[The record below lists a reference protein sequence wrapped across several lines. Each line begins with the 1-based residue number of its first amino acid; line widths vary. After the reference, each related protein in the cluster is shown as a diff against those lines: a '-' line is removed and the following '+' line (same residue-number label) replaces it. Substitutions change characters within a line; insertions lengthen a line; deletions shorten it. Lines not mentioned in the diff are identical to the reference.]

1 MPATGPWLCLTHP
14 DDIKAVFSAP
24 TDVLRLGA
32 AIKRLA
38 PHELVLGPTG
48 LTSVDGE
55 EHRRKRQM
63 QLPPFQVKAL
73 AAYEDAMRSKTEEIL
88 ASRLLGRPVRAQE
101 PMQVITLEVILAA
114 VFGVTDPDRLRRVRD
129 ATLEFVREVGSWRFT
144 VQTMVATT
152 RENGW
157 DRPFPRIRKAMA
169 ALDAVVLE
177 EVAERRRLG
186 SLERTD
192 VLSLF
197 LIARDEDGAPMGNDE
212 ICDAMRTLLIAG
224 HDTTA
229 STLSWTLERVS
240 RHPEV
245 VERLEQAVRDSD
257 TNYIDAVIKE
267 VMRLRPVVPITA
279 RLAAEPFD
287 LNGLTIPAGTM
298 VTPFISLVHRRP
310 EIYPDPM
317 KFRPERFVGTRPGT
331 YSWIPFGGGQR
342 RCLGAAFSLLEARI
356 VLTTIIEHAR
366 IETTD
371 KSAERISR
379 KNITIVPGSGGTVTL
394 QARQLIN

>member
-1 MPATGPWLCLTHP
+1 MAQHLHELPRLRTPRVVNAAEYWLRPETFIQRCARLGDRFLVPMPATGPWLCLTHP

-32 AIKRLA
+32 AIKR
-38 PHELVLGPTG
+38 
-48 LTSVDGE
+48 
-55 EHRRKRQM
+55 
-63 QLPPFQVKAL
+63 L

-177 EVAERRRLG
+177 
-186 SLERTD
+186 
-192 VLSLF
+192 
-197 LIARDEDGAPMGNDE
+197 
-212 ICDAMRTLLIAG
+212 
-224 HDTTA
+224 
-229 STLSWTLERVS
+229 
-240 RHPEV
+240 EV

-371 KSAERISR
+371 KAAERISR